1 MTRTVLA
8 TPSTPVFPAHEGDA
22 SVPLSRVAIGWRRV
36 IEGVDG
42 PDRAE
47 LEREGILP
55 GSVVVVTARTPLGG
69 PVVVELGRAR
79 LALSA
84 KVAAQVATR
93 PFTASEDPAA

>member
-1 MTRTVLA
+1 
-8 TPSTPVFPAHEGDA
+8 VFPAHEGDA
-22 SVPLSRVAIGWRRV
+22 PVPLSRVAIGWRRV
-36 IEGVDG
+36 IAHVDG

-47 LEREGILP
+47 LEREGVLP

-93 PFTASEDPAA
+93 PFTGTEDPAA